1 MEKYQMD
8 GIRGQIRSHIDNI
21 TEAEEELHEYITEL
35 IERLNRENEKLIG
48 ENVDLE
54 HELDELRHKSKLPQV
69 EDIVGL
75 YVYDKKDS
83 ES

>member
-8 GIRGQIRSHIDNI
+8 AIKSDIRCHIDRI
-21 TEAEEELHEYITEL
+21 TEAETEFHEYIAKI
-35 IERLNRENEKLIG
+35 IERMNRENEKLIG